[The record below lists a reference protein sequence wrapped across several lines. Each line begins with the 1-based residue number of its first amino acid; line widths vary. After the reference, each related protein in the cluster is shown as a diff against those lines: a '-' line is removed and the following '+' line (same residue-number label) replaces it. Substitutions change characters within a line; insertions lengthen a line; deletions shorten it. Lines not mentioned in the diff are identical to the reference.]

1 MLHGIIPKKSPKNE
15 TKNFHRI
22 SPFQVTKDPKMVP
35 TSKNLIDQVTVA
47 AEVLVMLVRVVVGA
61 WRPRI
66 FGRGWVSG
74 IIATILD
81 R

>member
-1 MLHGIIPKKSPKNE
+1 MKP
-15 TKNFHRI
+15 RI
-22 SPFQVTKDPKMVP
+22 STEFHHSRSQRIQKWFLHQKT
-35 TSKNLIDQVTVA
+35 LIDQVTVV